1 MKKLLL
7 LAALGALQMNWAA
20 EKPNIIYILA
30 DDLGYG
36 DLSCYGQT
44 KFETPN
50 IDSLAEQGMKFTSHY
65 SGSTVCAPSRCSL
78 LTGMHTGHSVVRG
91 NASVWPEGQAP
102 MPADTF
108 TMGHMFKNAGYATA
122 IFGKWGLGAPGTHSE
137 PLEMGFDRFYGFNCQ
152 RIAHHYYPYFLND
165 DRGYEMQWGNF
176 GLEEGEYAP
185 DKIQDQAL
193 AFVEANKDQPF
204 FMYYA
209 LIQPHA
215 EMFAPEEK
223 MEKYRGKFLPE
234 SSYNGVD
241 DGPDFRKARYGSQ
254 SEAHAAFVGM
264 VEVMDEDIG
273 ELIVKLEELGIADN
287 TLIMFSSDNG
297 PHKEGGHDPA
307 YFNSSGSQRGLKREL
322 YEGGIRV
329 PMLATWP
336 GRIAPASETDHL
348 SAFWDVLPTFAQ
360 ITGESLPVEND
371 GVSFLPTLL
380 GDKAQTEHEYLYW
393 EFHEKK
399 GRVAIR
405 KGKWKGVR
413 YNVAEDPNSPLELY
427 DLSSDPAEATN
438 VAKQFPEVVA
448 ELEALIK
455 GARTVSPETDF
466 NFPLVRKRGGMM
478 SDKPK
483 GIK

>member
-1 MKKLLL
+1 MKKLLSIAAI
-7 LAALGALQMNWAA
+7 AALQFTSAA
-20 EKPNIIYILA
+20 DKPNVIYILA

-50 IDSLAEQGMKFTSHY
+50 IDRLAAEGMKFTSHY
-65 SGSTVCAPSRCSL
+65 SGSAVCAPSRCSL

-108 TMGHMFKNAGYATA
+108 TMGHMFKNAGYATG

-152 RIAHHYYPYFLND
+152 RIAHHYYPYFLSD
-165 DRGYEMQWGNF
+165 DRGYEVQWGNF

-193 AFVEANKDQPF
+193 EFVEANKDQPF
-204 FMYYA
+204 FLYYA
-209 LIQPHA
+209 MIQPHA

-223 MEKYRGKFLPE
+223 MAKYRGKFLPE
-234 SSYNGVD
+234 SSYEGVD
-241 DGPDFRKARYGSQ
+241 SGPEFRKARYGSQ
-254 SEAHAAFVGM
+254 SEAHAAFAAM

-273 ELIVKLEELGIADN
+273 ELVAKLEELGVADN
-287 TLIMFSSDNG
+287 TIIMFSSDNG
-297 PHKEGGHDPA
+297 PHKEGGHNPE

-329 PMLATWP
+329 PMLASWP
-336 GRIAPASETDHL
+336 GRIAPGSETDHL
-348 SAFWDVLPTFAQ
+348 SAFWDVLATFAEV
-360 ITGESLPVEND
+360 TGESLPVEGD

-380 GDKAQTEHEYLYW
+380 GEKGQKEH
-393 EFHEKK
+393 
-399 GRVAIR
+399 
-405 KGKWKGVR
+405 
-413 YNVAEDPNSPLELY
+413 D
-427 DLSSDPAEATN
+427 
-438 VAKQFPEVVA
+438 
-448 ELEALIK
+448 
-455 GARTVSPETDF
+455 
-466 NFPLVRKRGGMM
+466 
-478 SDKPK
+478 
-483 GIK
+483 